1 MSDFFQLFNP
11 GARHQEEQR
20 DLEKILVV
28 DEEAG
33 GTGPKSHN
41 LDSGEVTIRMPKRRP
56 AAKQGKPKVDDS
68 GDAEDAN
75 KDQ

>member
-20 DLEKILVV
+20 DLEKVLVV

-33 GTGPKSHN
+33 STGPKSHN
-41 LDSGEVTIRMPKRRP
+41 LDSGEVTIKMPKRRP
-56 AAKQGKPKVDDS
+56 AAAKRKPKAQKPADT
-68 GDAEDAN
+68 EDRG
-75 KDQ
+75 